1 MEHGSEIVMT
11 IDPQFQRR
19 LLAASGFAE
28 LSLFQEAVEEL
39 EDLPETSKDLP
50 SVLVVWL
57 EVYQRWQKWSE
68 AEAVATRLSEMEP
81 EEPNWLIALA
91 YATRRSRG
99 LAFARE
105 ILLRASEKD
114 PNCGTIQFNLAC
126 YAAQLG
132 HLEEAR
138 QRLSRAIQLDKAF
151 AAMAKTDADLEAIR
165 DEID

>member
-1 MEHGSEIVMT
+1 MT

-50 SVLVVWL
+50 PVLVVWL

-68 AEAVATRLSEMEP
+68 AESVATRLSEMEP
-81 EEPNWLIALA
+81 DEPNWLIALA
-91 YATRRSRG
+91 YSTRRSRG

-105 ILLRASEKD
+105 ILLRASKKH

-132 HLEEAR
+132 QLEEAR
-138 QRLSRAIQLDKAF
+138 QRLSQAIQLDKAF
-151 AAMAKTDADLEAIR
+151 AAMARSDPDLEAIR
-165 DEID
+165 DDF